1 MSDDNFTDVGVALE
15 FGDRNFVCVEIN
27 GVGVVICRVKEEL
40 FAVENRCSHAL
51 AAFDSGRLRGH
62 RIMCPVHGASFDVRD
77 GSCTGAPA
85 SRPIRSFPLRVR
97 DGVTEVDVSSAIL

>member
-1 MSDDNFTDVGVALE
+1 MSDDNFTAAGAGLD
-15 FGDRNFVCVEIN
+15 FGEKNFVSVEIC
-27 GVGVVICRVKEEL
+27 GIDVLICRVKDEF

-85 SRPIRSFPLRVR
+85 SRPIRSFPVRVR
-97 DGVTEVDVSSAIL
+97 DGVIEVDVSSAA